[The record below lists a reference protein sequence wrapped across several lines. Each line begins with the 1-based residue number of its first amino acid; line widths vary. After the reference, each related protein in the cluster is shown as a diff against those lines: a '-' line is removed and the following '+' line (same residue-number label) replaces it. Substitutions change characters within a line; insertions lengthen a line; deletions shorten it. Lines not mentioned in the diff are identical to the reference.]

1 MSKQDEQF
9 LPELVDEQIEAL
21 AYVRLEDTISS
32 SSARLLSNL
41 RQVYEEDTEEIVEQV
56 WALLSERL
64 AEKKHIMA
72 GQENAGSSSLRSGR
86 EDLRKE
92 PQQMKPLHAPRQGLQ
107 RRSRFLEPFVAV
119 LILVVLVGS
128 TALLLQARRSS
139 QTPGKASTP
148 TEVSKKTTSIVGD
161 QTGLYISTQD
171 ELARIN
177 LQTGKTSW
185 QIKVAYPLPVV
196 MGGTVFL
203 GGQDSTQ
210 PAASSFIE
218 AANVASGHQLWRK
231 HYRMVS
237 YLQGANGIV
246 YASLCDQLVTCSISA
261 LKASDGERLWSY
273 DTPSGTAWIKVQD
286 GVVYGISNTQ
296 FFALNATT
304 GTPLWQKTLQYSGQ
318 QANTAPQVINDVL
331 YFASCDSSAT
341 TTTVDCY
348 LYAFDATNGG
358 ELWHTRVNGLILA
371 SLTAADGRVYAG
383 SRDGV
388 LYALN
393 ARTGSLLWTYNAD
406 GRMIKSLLATP
417 GVVYAETVSE
427 SGSIAH
433 LLALNVAT
441 RSAIWSKDLAAIFGL
456 GPDWQTL
463 ALANGLIYAVDGK
476 QNVSVFHADDGKAAK
491 SYRIAV
497 SSPIVEFSV
506 VLQNAQ

>member
-1 MSKQDEQF
+1 MSKHDEQF
-9 LPELVDEQIEAL
+9 FPERVDEQIEAL
-21 AYVRLEDTISS
+21 SYVQPEDTSS
-32 SSARLLSNL
+32 SSSTRLVSNL
-41 RQVYEEDTEEIVEQV
+41 RQVYEEDSEIVEQV
-56 WALLSERL
+56 WALLTAHTS
-64 AEKKHIMA
+64 EKKRIMA
-72 GQENAGSSSLRSGR
+72 GQENARSSSLRSGR
-86 EDLRKE
+86 EE
-92 PQQMKPLHAPRQGLQ
+92 PQQMKSLNAGRPGQQ
-107 RRSRFLEPFVAV
+107 RRSRFLETWVAV

-139 QTPGKASTP
+139 QTTGKSSTL
-148 TEVSKKTTSIVGD
+148 TEVSKKTTPIVGD

-185 QIKVAYPLPVV
+185 QIKVAYPVPVV
-196 MGGTVFL
+196 MGGRAFF
-203 GGQDSTQ
+203 GGQDLTQ

-218 AANVASGHQLWRK
+218 AVNAASGQQLWRK
-231 HYRMVS
+231 NYRMVS

-246 YASLCDQLVTCSISA
+246 YGSQCDQLVTCSIAA

-286 GVVYGISNTQ
+286 DVVYGILNTQ

-304 GTPLWQKTLQYSGQ
+304 GTPIWQQTLHYPDQ

-331 YFASCDSSAT
+331 YFASVDTRAT
-341 TTTVDCY
+341 STTSLCY
-348 LYAFDATNGG
+348 LYAFNAANGG
-358 ELWHTRVNGLILA
+358 ELWHTPVNGLIVA
-371 SLTAADGRVYAG
+371 SLMAADGMVYAG
-383 SRDGV
+383 SREGI

-393 ARTGSLLWTYNAD
+393 ARTGSILWTYNAD
-406 GRMIKSLLATP
+406 GLMIKSPLATP
-417 GVVYAETVSE
+417 GVVYAETVTE
-427 SGSIAH
+427 TGRIVG

-491 SYRIAV
+491 RYRIAA